1 MATFQNDAVPKYR
14 ENDIPKTVK
23 DLRNYTFNLSEQ
35 MMFLFSNLD
44 EDNVPELEDIKK
56 RLTDAEGNI
65 TNIVIDAT
73 GIAAQVK
80 DNEDNIASLQLT
92 AQGLAASITT
102 AEGDIA
108 SLKLTADSLDSRIMN
123 SEGDIS
129 ALQQTA
135 SSLKSQIGDANANI
149 SNLQQTATGLTS
161 RVSSAENNIST
172 IKQTANS
179 LEISVSDLDGKYTSL
194 KQTVDGFDFT
204 GLVTFN
210 DLSDELDYYPTKK
223 SLANGRTSIDGGCID
238 TGLIDVDYIELYGE
252 MEVLKRRG
260 GTSGGFIGYCS
271 GNSDTGV
278 GVMEDSD
285 TGQCICTN
293 GGAKLAYGADDY
305 YLGVSRS
312 NIFASEDIYIESDR
326 RVKEDIRYDLDTY
339 EDFYRKLKPCSF
351 LRKRRT
357 SGRRH
362 TGFIAQEVEEALR
375 MGGKTT
381 MDLAALGYDPDARRY
396 EDNEQTPET
405 AGQGC
410 YKIRYTELIALN
422 TAMIQKLMTR
432 VDELEQEI
440 AALKGGTQNNGI
452 HDL

>member
-1 MATFQNDAVPKYR
+1 MAVFQNDAVPKYR
-14 ENDIPKTVK
+14 QDDLPRTVK
-23 DLRNYTFNLSEQ
+23 ELRNYSFNLSEQ

-44 EDNVPELEDIKK
+44 EDNVPELNEIRNQFKDVDGN
-56 RLTDAEGNI
+56 LTNLA
-65 TNIVIDAT
+65 ID
-73 GIAAQVK
+73 
-80 DNEDNIASLQLT
+80 
-92 AQGLAASITT
+92 AQGLKLTVQDQEKSITSLSVT
-102 AEGDIA
+102 VEGIQTQVSDTEGNLSSLTQTVNGISTRVGNAEGDI
-108 SLKLTADSLDSRIMN
+108 
-123 SEGDIS
+123 
-129 ALQQTA
+129 
-135 SSLKSQIGDANANI
+135 SQ
-149 SNLQQTATGLTS
+149 L
-161 RVSSAENNIST
+161 E
-172 IKQTANS
+172 QTANS
-179 LEISVSDLDGKYTSL
+179 LTVQVSDNKTSIASLKIAANGLESSVSDLDGKYTSL

-204 GLVTFN
+204 GLVTFD
-210 DLSDELDYYPTKK
+210 DLDTELADYPTKK
-223 SLANGRTSIDGGCID
+223 SLSRGTTSIDGGCID
-238 TGLIDVDYIELYGE
+238 TGLIDVDFIELYGE

-260 GTSGGFIGYCS
+260 GASGGFIGYCK

-278 GVMEDSD
+278 GVMEDYD

-422 TAMIQKLMTR
+422 TAMLQKLMTR

>member
-1 MATFQNDAVPKYR
+1 M
-14 ENDIPKTVK
+14 
-23 DLRNYTFNLSEQ
+23 
-35 MMFLFSNLD
+35 
-44 EDNVPELEDIKK
+44 
-56 RLTDAEGNI
+56 
-65 TNIVIDAT
+65 
-73 GIAAQVK
+73 
-80 DNEDNIASLQLT
+80 
-92 AQGLAASITT
+92 
-102 AEGDIA
+102 
-108 SLKLTADSLDSRIMN
+108 
-123 SEGDIS
+123 
-129 ALQQTA
+129 
-135 SSLKSQIGDANANI
+135 
-149 SNLQQTATGLTS
+149 
-161 RVSSAENNIST
+161 
-172 IKQTANS
+172 
-179 LEISVSDLDGKYTSL
+179 
-194 KQTVDGFDFT
+194 DF
-204 GLVTFN
+204 
-210 DLSDELDYYPTKK
+210 
-223 SLANGRTSIDGGCID
+223 
-238 TGLIDVDYIELYGE
+238 IELYGE

-260 GTSGGFIGYCS
+260 GASGGFIGYCK
-271 GNSDTGV
+271 GNSDAGV
-278 GVMEDSD
+278 GVMEDYD

-432 VDELEQEI
+432 VDELEKMIE
-440 AALKGGTQNNGI
+440 ALKGGTQNNGI

>member
-1 MATFQNDAVPKYR
+1 MAVFQNDAVPKYR
-14 ENDIPKTVK
+14 QDDLPRTVK
-23 DLRNYTFNLSEQ
+23 ELRNYSFNLSEQ

-44 EDNVPELEDIKK
+44 EDNVPELNEIRNQFKDVDGN
-56 RLTDAEGNI
+56 LTNLA
-65 TNIVIDAT
+65 ID
-73 GIAAQVK
+73 
-80 DNEDNIASLQLT
+80 
-92 AQGLAASITT
+92 AQGLKLTVQDQEKRITSLSVT
-102 AEGDIA
+102 VEGIQTQVSDTEGNLSSLTQTVNGISMRVGNAEGDI
-108 SLKLTADSLDSRIMN
+108 
-123 SEGDIS
+123 
-129 ALQQTA
+129 
-135 SSLKSQIGDANANI
+135 SQ
-149 SNLQQTATGLTS
+149 L
-161 RVSSAENNIST
+161 E
-172 IKQTANS
+172 QTANS
-179 LEISVSDLDGKYTSL
+179 LTVQVSDNKTSIASLKIAANGLESSVSNLDGKYTSL

-204 GLVTFN
+204 GLVTFD
-210 DLSDELDYYPTKK
+210 DLDTELADYPTKK
-223 SLANGRTSIDGGCID
+223 SLSRGTTSIDGGCID
-238 TGLIDVDYIELYGE
+238 TGLIDVDFIELYGE

-260 GTSGGFIGYCS
+260 GTSGGFIGYCE

-278 GVMEDSD
+278 GVMEDYD

-422 TAMIQKLMTR
+422 TAMLQKLMTR

>member
-1 MATFQNDAVPKYR
+1 MAVFQNDAVPKYR
-14 ENDIPKTVK
+14 QDDLPRTVK
-23 DLRNYTFNLSEQ
+23 ELRNYSFNLSEQ

-44 EDNVPELEDIKK
+44 EDNVPELNEIRNQFKDVDGN
-56 RLTDAEGNI
+56 LTNLA
-65 TNIVIDAT
+65 ID
-73 GIAAQVK
+73 
-80 DNEDNIASLQLT
+80 
-92 AQGLAASITT
+92 AQGLKLTVQDQEKRITSLSVT
-102 AEGDIA
+102 VEGIQTQVSDTEGNLSSLTQTVNGISMRVGNAEGDI
-108 SLKLTADSLDSRIMN
+108 
-123 SEGDIS
+123 
-129 ALQQTA
+129 
-135 SSLKSQIGDANANI
+135 SQ
-149 SNLQQTATGLTS
+149 L
-161 RVSSAENNIST
+161 E
-172 IKQTANS
+172 QTANS
-179 LEISVSDLDGKYTSL
+179 LTVQVSDNKTSIASLKIAANGLESSVSNLDGKYTSL

-204 GLVTFN
+204 GLVTFD
-210 DLSDELDYYPTKK
+210 DLDTELADYPTKK
-223 SLANGRTSIDGGCID
+223 SLSRGTTSIDGGCID
-238 TGLIDVDYIELYGE
+238 TGLIDVDFIELYGE

-260 GTSGGFIGYCS
+260 GDSGGFIGYCK
-271 GNSDTGV
+271 GNSDAGV
-278 GVMEDSD
+278 GVMEDYD

-422 TAMIQKLMTR
+422 TAMLQKLMTR